1 MFFLHK
7 HSGLCVR
14 QSQIAEKK
22 ERGEKCIDFMSI
34 WAYMFPP
41 SPPGDYLP
49 CLRED
54 ERHTR
59 FLLAKARHIQL
70 RSLYWH
76 NSFNSF
82 KSFYPTLSSVETR
95 LHMCYL
101 NSCLCC
107 RNKAEILILWDITQL
122 HQGKNHTALSLK
134 WRLFQCGTTKDF
146 YSLRLS
152 SSISGP
158 FHFLAGVLSSVNIP
172 TASPLQHIM
181 AEKCGCDSSQATGA
195 SCLGQHRRLCSRHTL
210 PASVQVC
217 NIICGTTGSVI
228 SAGSGATLM

>member
-1 MFFLHK
+1 MHWFHVNMGIYVFPCH
-7 HSGLCVR
+7 HRGITFHVCVR
-14 QSQIAEKK
+14 M
-22 ERGEKCIDFMSI
+22 RGIQDFHWQRPDTYSWDHSIDIILCFM
-34 WAYMFPP
+34 
-41 SPPGDYLP
+41 
-49 CLRED
+49 
-54 ERHTR
+54 
-59 FLLAKARHIQL
+59 
-70 RSLYWH
+70 
-76 NSFNSF
+76 F
-82 KSFYPTLSSVETR
+82 KDFYPTLSSVETR

-101 NSCLCC
+101 NSCLGC

-122 HQGKNHTALSLK
+122 HQGKNHTALFLK
-134 WRLFQCGTTKDF
+134 WRLFLCSTTKDF

-158 FHFLAGVLSSVNIP
+158 FHCLAGVLSSVNIP
-172 TASPLQHIM
+172 TASPLQHVM

-210 PASVQVC
+210 SASVQVC